1 VKYFFDGPD
10 IDSTGSR
17 VKVMALG
24 NVEAVKV
31 GGKVIV
37 AMPIA

>member
-1 VKYFFDGPD
+1 MV
-10 IDSTGSR
+10 STGQR
-17 VKVMALG
+17 VKVMALVK
-24 NVEAVKV
+24 VEDVRV